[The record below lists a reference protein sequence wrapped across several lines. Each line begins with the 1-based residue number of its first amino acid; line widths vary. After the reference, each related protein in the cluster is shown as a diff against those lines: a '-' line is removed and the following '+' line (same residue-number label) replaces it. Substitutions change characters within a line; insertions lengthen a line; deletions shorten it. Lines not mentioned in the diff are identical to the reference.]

1 MDALTYLKHF
11 TNSSSLWRQME
22 QTVENSPYHRESDV
36 AVHTQMVLDEYER
49 RFAPHRTERQNTI
62 ARLALAFHDVGKPD
76 AEEVLDKKDGS
87 GTYRRYAGHEQ
98 LSAVFF
104 TETWLEDEHL
114 REVISAED
122 ARKVRFIIEH
132 HLPYGLKDS
141 KKRSDLRTAV
151 AHTLREDEETF
162 FDCLRSDAAGR
173 ISDDHETKLQSVEN
187 WIAEFKQVPLTVN
200 KVDSQVGRC
209 YILVGPSGSG
219 KTTWIKQHRQPYDYV
234 FSRDLLYLRYW
245 RDKNGA
251 SGKPFTTAKAEY
263 EDAWRLCCIDDK
275 AGYEALLNVELQRVF
290 KDSLKSIKSQPFR
303 SIFIDNTNGSKKARA
318 KYVQAARNLGMK
330 VVAVEFWNTFSTI
343 VGRQQTRGDKEVP
356 VSSVNQQYFAQT
368 CAWLGSEVD
377 EVILVTPFN

>member
-1 MDALTYLKHF
+1 MDALTYIKYF

-22 QTVENSPYHRESDV
+22 QTVENSPWHREQDV

-62 ARLALAFHDVGKPD
+62 ARLALAFHDTGKPD

-87 GTYRRYAGHEQ
+87 GTYRSYAGHEQ

-132 HLPYGLKDS
+132 HLPYGYKDA
-141 KKRSDLRTAV
+141 KKRADLRTAV

-187 WIAEFKQVPLTVN
+187 WIAEFKQVPLVVN
-200 KVDSQVGRC
+200 KVGSQVGKC
-209 YILVGPSGSG
+209 YILIGPSGSG
-219 KTTWIKQHRQPYDYV
+219 KTTWMMTHRRPEDYV
-234 FSRDLLYLRYW
+234 VSLDDYRMRFCPNIKSD
-245 RDKNGA
+245 A
-251 SGKPFTTAKAEY
+251 AKDQYAE
-263 EDAWRLCCIDDK
+263 AWAYCNQHEVEFKKYVDD
-275 AGYEALLNVELQRVF
+275 NVRRTF
-290 KDSLKSIKSQPFR
+290 KDSLKSLKAQPFR
-303 SIFIDNTNGSKKARA
+303 SVFIDNTNGSKKSRARW
-318 KYVQAARNLGMK
+318 VQEARGLGMK

-343 VGRQQTRGDKEVP
+343 VGRQQTRADKQVP
-356 VSSVNQQYFAQT
+356 TCSLNQQYFAQT
-368 CAWLGSEVD
+368 SAWLGSEVD
-377 EVILVTPFN
+377 EVILVPGR

>member
-1 MDALTYLKHF
+1 MDALTYIKYF

-187 WIAEFKQVPLTVN
+187 WIAEFKQVPLVVN
-200 KVDSQVGRC
+200 KVGSQVGKC
-209 YILVGPSGSG
+209 YILIGPSGSG
-219 KTTWIKQHRQPYDYV
+219 KTTWMMTHRRPEDYV
-234 FSRDLLYLRYW
+234 VSLDDYRMRFCPNIKSD
-245 RDKNGA
+245 A
-251 SGKPFTTAKAEY
+251 AKDQYAE
-263 EDAWRLCCIDDK
+263 AWAYCNQHEVEFKKYVDD
-275 AGYEALLNVELQRVF
+275 NVRRTF
-290 KDSLKSIKSQPFR
+290 KDSLKSLKAQPFR
-303 SIFIDNTNGSKKARA
+303 SVFIDNTNGSKKSRARW
-318 KYVQAARNLGMK
+318 VQEARGLGMK

-343 VGRQQTRGDKEVP
+343 VGRQQTRADKQVP
-356 VSSVNQQYFAQT
+356 TCSLNQQYFAQT
-368 CAWLGSEVD
+368 SAWLGSEVD
-377 EVILVTPFN
+377 EVILVPGR

>member
-1 MDALTYLKHF
+1 MDALTYLKYF

-22 QTVENSPYHRESDV
+22 QTVEDSPYHRESDV
-36 AVHTQMVLDEYER
+36 ATHTQMVLDEYER

-76 AEEVLDKKDGS
+76 AEEVLDRKDGS

-104 TETWLEDEHL
+104 TETWLEDPPL

-132 HLPYGLKDS
+132 HLPYGFKDG
-141 KKRSDLRTAV
+141 KKRSDLRTAIE
-151 AHTLREDEETF
+151 HTLREDVETF
-162 FDCLRSDAAGR
+162 YDCLRSDAAGR
-173 ISDDHETKLQSVEN
+173 ISDDHETKLQSVED
-187 WIAEFKQVPLTVN
+187 WIREFRTVPLTIN
-200 KVDSQVGRC
+200 RINSAVGRC
-209 YILVGPSGSG
+209 YLLIGPSGSG
-219 KTTWIKQHRQPYDYV
+219 KTTWMKQHRRDVDYV
-234 FSRDLLYLRYW
+234 VSLDEYRLAFYGG
-245 RDKNGA
+245 GA
-251 SGKPFTTAKAEY
+251 ADPKTEYAAAWAHCVEHEAEFKKY
-263 EDAWRLCCIDDK
+263 VDDCVK
-275 AGYEALLNVELQRVF
+275 LTF
-290 KDSLKSIKSQPFR
+290 KDGLKAQPFR
-303 SIFIDNTNGSKKARA
+303 SVFIDNTNGSKKARA
-318 KYVQAARNLGMK
+318 RWVQEARGLGMK

-356 VSSVNQQYFAQT
+356 THSLNQQYFAQT